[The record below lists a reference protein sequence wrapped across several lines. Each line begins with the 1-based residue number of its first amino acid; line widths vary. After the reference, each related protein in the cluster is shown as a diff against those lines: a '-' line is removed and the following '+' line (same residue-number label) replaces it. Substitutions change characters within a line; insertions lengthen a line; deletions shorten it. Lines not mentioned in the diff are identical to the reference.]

1 MLALDVSVEV
11 LLPLNEGKLREVIR
25 ASAKNPSRSNPS
37 RSTFLQEHE
46 RGK

>member
-25 ASAKNPSRSNPS
+25 ASAKNPSRS
-37 RSTFLQEHE
+37 TFLQEHE